1 MYFQEINCEAKDLKN
16 NCDLIKT
23 KFDSG
28 IVVVYS
34 VNDNKVSI
42 VVSVT
47 NNLVEKYDSVEL
59 LKKIIKFIDGKGGG
73 GRKDLA
79 QGGANF
85 NLKINTLKSSLK
97 KVLEI

>member
-1 MYFQEINCEAKDLKN
+1 MRGKRPKN
-16 NCDLIKT
+16 NCDLIKI

-59 LKKIIKFIDGKGGG
+59 LKKIIKFIGGKGGG
-73 GRKDLA
+73 GRKR
-79 QGGANF
+79 F
-85 NLKINTLKSSLK
+85 SSRWSK
-97 KVLEI
+97 F